1 MEHFFRLTTRSL
13 ASRLQVNSH
22 DRPLWRQMQLRMN
35 LSTLQLRSRKP
46 ADLTVTDEF
55 FGEKLTILNDT
66 AWPKKAVKATS
77 TTIFIFFSQC
87 VSLIEKGAKEAW
99 QEMKTWGRKSD
110 CQSKDGLSLKPRCLM
125 IVKTWFPGMEGLK
138 RGSISLQA
146 SLKLCLGALFQKLKV
161 SLGSKC

>member
-1 MEHFFRLTTRSL
+1 MGLFSNLSFSMEHFFRLTTRSL

-55 FGEKLTILNDT
+55 FGEKSTIWNDT

-87 VSLIEKGAKEAW
+87 VSLIEKGAWHGNGDVRPKVRMSVQILDESQA
-99 QEMKTWGRKSD
+99 QVPND
-110 CQSKDGLSLKPRCLM
+110 SLELIPK
-125 IVKTWFPGMEGLK
+125 
-138 RGSISLQA
+138 
-146 SLKLCLGALFQKLKV
+146 
-161 SLGSKC
+161 